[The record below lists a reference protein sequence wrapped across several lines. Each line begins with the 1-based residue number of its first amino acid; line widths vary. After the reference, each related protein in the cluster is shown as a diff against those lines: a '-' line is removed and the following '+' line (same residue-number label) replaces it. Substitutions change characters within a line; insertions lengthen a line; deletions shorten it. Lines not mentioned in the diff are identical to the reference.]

1 MYELSL
7 LIGKVRGKKNPQG
20 YVIST
25 LKRKT
30 KGQKN
35 KIDMEELKVKV
46 VEVSQEKEQPQGND
60 YIRVT
65 VEIDGRKIA
74 VWTTESNIN
83 ALRFDIDK
91 KR

>member
-1 MYELSL
+1 
-7 LIGKVRGKKNPQG
+7 
-20 YVIST
+20 
-25 LKRKT
+25 
-30 KGQKN
+30 
-35 KIDMEELKVKV
+35 MEELKVKV

-74 VWTTESNIN
+74 VWTTSNIN

>member
-1 MYELSL
+1 
-7 LIGKVRGKKNPQG
+7 
-20 YVIST
+20 
-25 LKRKT
+25 
-30 KGQKN
+30 
-35 KIDMEELKVKV
+35 MEELKVKV

-60 YIRVT
+60 YILT

>member
-1 MYELSL
+1 MNCPYLS
-7 LIGKVRGKKNPQG
+7 GKLEERRTHKD
-20 YVIST
+20 
-25 LKRKT
+25 KRKT